1 MVKLSSQIQQKSAA
15 LPLTRFSISLAF
27 SCCASFN
34 IFSIS
39 SILWASNPEALQH
52 TEGRRDLG
60 WKTVNT
66 HAWKPNTDSGKNRGR
81 QCFLHKEKT
90 RSLNSLKL
98 HKTLNNLRGLA
109 WQQLVYHSHWAHVY
123 HNMLSREQSAMTL
136 LVGDGA
142 DLSVP
147 METEPIA
154 DFPVSHLSGV
164 QAELPVETLVSMLSE
179 LSRLRVS
186 YAWLPLGGAWWCK
199 MERWTVGDRSV
210 GAGTA
215 VTDSQRPLLTASTH
229 CYLLIA
235 TTSKACYAMVTG
247 NIHCHRLTDAFSLL
261 NGWDELYLCSAEP
274 TVSESPCLRCGTSLS
289 ASTVTPEKPVESI
302 TCVTTW
308 KICFTISY
316 LSKRSAHLGG
326 CVFLMS
332 STTGARQCAWCC
344 LCNPS
349 VRFGPQ

>member
-109 WQQLVYHSHWAHVY
+109 WQQLVYHSHWSTRVPQHVVAGTKRNDPSRGRRGRLECS
-123 HNMLSREQSAMTL
+123 HGNRANCWLPSLSPFWGTGGVASGDAGLHAVGALQAQGVVR
-136 LVGDGA
+136 LVATRRRLMMQDGA
-142 DLSVP
+142 MD
-147 METEPIA
+147 
-154 DFPVSHLSGV
+154 
-164 QAELPVETLVSMLSE
+164 
-179 LSRLRVS
+179 
-186 YAWLPLGGAWWCK
+186 GGRQICGC
-199 MERWTVGDRSV
+199 R
-210 GAGTA
+210 
-215 VTDSQRPLLTASTH
+215 DS
-229 CYLLIA
+229 
-235 TTSKACYAMVTG
+235 
-247 NIHCHRLTDAFSLL
+247 CHRLTAPSADGVNSLL
-261 NGWDELYLCSAEP
+261 LVD
-274 TVSESPCLRCGTSLS
+274 
-289 ASTVTPEKPVESI
+289 
-302 TCVTTW
+302 
-308 KICFTISY
+308 
-316 LSKRSAHLGG
+316 
-326 CVFLMS
+326 
-332 STTGARQCAWCC
+332 
-344 LCNPS
+344 CNHIQSMLPY
-349 VRFGPQ
+349 GNW